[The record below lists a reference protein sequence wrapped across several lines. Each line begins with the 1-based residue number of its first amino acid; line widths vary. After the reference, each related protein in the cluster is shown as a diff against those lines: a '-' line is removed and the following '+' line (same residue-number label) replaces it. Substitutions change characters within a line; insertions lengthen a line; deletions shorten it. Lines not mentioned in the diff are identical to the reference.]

1 MFTNSLSNR
10 MIRLPLVRSV
20 RLVALVASVLGLN
33 ACNDTLGLRASLSVV
48 FDTTS
53 VYSLTS
59 SPINYPAAFSFGSG
73 LPVRVDPSMGFEIA
87 FDLPGNGKVQLIP
100 ARRISTTRIVS
111 GIASS
116 SPQVGMQLVKGSFE
130 SMTKAPTGGYTR
142 DSTFVVAPGEAVVL
156 ELSGDA
162 CTYSLVSQ
170 QYAKLVV
177 DSINTSRRQIY
188 FRAVRDPNCGFR
200 SLQPGVPKS

>member
-1 MFTNSLSNR
+1 MITNSLSIR
-10 MIRLPLVRSV
+10 MIRSSLARF
-20 RLVALVASVLGLN
+20 VALAAALAGTT

-48 FDTTS
+48 FDSTS
-53 VYSLTS
+53 VYALTN
-59 SPINYPAAFSFGSG
+59 SPINYPSAFSFASG
-73 LPVRVDPSMGFEIA
+73 IPVRVDPSMGFEVA
-87 FDLPGNGKVQLIP
+87 FDLAANGKVQLIP

-111 GIASS
+111 GVASS
-116 SPQVGMQLVKGSFE
+116 SPQVGMQLVKGTFE

>member
-1 MFTNSLSNR
+1 MFTNSLSIR
-10 MIRLPLVRSV
+10 MIRSPFA
-20 RLVALVASVLGLN
+20 RLVALVATAAGLS
-33 ACNDTLGLRASLSVV
+33 ACNDTLGLRASLAVAY
-48 FDTTS
+48 DTTS
-53 VYSLTS
+53 AYALTN
-59 SPINYPAAFSFGSG
+59 SPISYPTAFSFASG
-73 LPVRVDPSMGFEIA
+73 IPVRVDPSMGFEIA

-100 ARRISTTRIVS
+100 ARRISTTRIVN
-111 GIASS
+111 GVASS
-116 SPQVGMQLVKGSFE
+116 SPQVSMQLVKGSFE